1 VCSQKDS
8 AFLMDFEAL
17 LNESKDLEKELE
29 TLESKISDIVR
40 DN

>member
-1 VCSQKDS
+1 
-8 AFLMDFEAL
+8 MDFEAL